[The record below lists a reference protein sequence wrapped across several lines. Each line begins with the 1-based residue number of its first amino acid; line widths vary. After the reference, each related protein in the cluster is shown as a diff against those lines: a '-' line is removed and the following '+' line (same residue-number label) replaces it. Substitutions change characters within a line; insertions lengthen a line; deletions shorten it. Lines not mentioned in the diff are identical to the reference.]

1 MLYKEV
7 ERRVE
12 NESIFQV
19 VQNESFIQIVHLT
32 FLDMELRKRERNW
45 CYNSYYNQTIIYNFL
60 FSILT
65 VL

>member
-12 NESIFQV
+12 NESIIQD

-45 CYNSYYNQTIIYNFL
+45 CYNSYYNQKIIYNFL

-65 VL
+65 IL

>member
-19 VQNESFIQIVHLT
+19 VQNESFIQTVHLT

-45 CYNSYYNQTIIYNFL
+45 CYNSYYNQTIIYKFL